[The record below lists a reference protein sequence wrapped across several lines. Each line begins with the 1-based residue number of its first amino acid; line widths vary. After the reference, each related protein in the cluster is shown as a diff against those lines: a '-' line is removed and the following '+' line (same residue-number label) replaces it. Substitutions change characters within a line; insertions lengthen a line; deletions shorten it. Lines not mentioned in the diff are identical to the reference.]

1 MNLLFVSFS
10 SDGHVAEVGTNA
22 YGLSNLHTKRSISGT
37 IFIVI
42 FFRKIVAKNRCILLY
57 LFSKYLLFE
66 IINLKVQK

>member
-37 IFIVI
+37 IF
-42 FFRKIVAKNRCILLY
+42 K
-57 LFSKYLLFE
+57 
-66 IINLKVQK
+66 